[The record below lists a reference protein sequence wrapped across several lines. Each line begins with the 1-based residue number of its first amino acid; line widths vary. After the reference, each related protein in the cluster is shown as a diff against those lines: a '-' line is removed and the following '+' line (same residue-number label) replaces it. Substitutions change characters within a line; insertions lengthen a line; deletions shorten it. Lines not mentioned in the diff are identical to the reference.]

1 MFLGP
6 VHGTGTGTCKHDGS
20 WNGSRCLQDPN
31 LTPHVA
37 TVQACNSWDSSS
49 AVPAAWPGCH
59 HGRDQRSWRRHD
71 ISHCHLLPGCNPHF
85 AAGRGH
91 VQLQKSMVNMTA
103 SALSHH
109 RAIFPSMLMLSVSLC
124 MRRLHVHRADTGDLI
139 DEPHKLPPPIVV
151 GRAPQSWSVCSP
163 EAHATA
169 STATAATVT
178 HAGGSE
184 WRWSL

>member
-1 MFLGP
+1 MNIQVEHLKGP
-6 VHGTGTGTCKHDGS
+6 QPHPTHRHCAATAGTAHP
-20 WNGSRCLQDPN
+20 Q
-31 LTPHVA
+31 
-37 TVQACNSWDSSS
+37 
-49 AVPAAWPGCH
+49 WPGCH

-109 RAIFPSMLMLSVSLC
+109 KAIFPSMLMLSVSLC

-151 GRAPQSWSVCSP
+151 GRAHQSWVSLQCR
-163 EAHATA
+163 
-169 STATAATVT
+169 
-178 HAGGSE
+178 GSCDRE
-184 WRWSL
+184 HCNRCNCRPCRGI